1 MTTDYNQLADVFA
14 QTKTAPL
21 KQYSER
27 WTFFNALKDV
37 QGRAVLDLA
46 CGDGDYTRAIK
57 QQGAAKVI
65 GVDVSEKMIERAWEL
80 EAQQP
85 LGIEYHVRDVALLER
100 IDSFDLVVAVYLFVY
115 AETEERLAAMCRA
128 AYANLVPGGRCLAV
142 ILNPELS
149 EQHIAVSN
157 QLGIKLK
164 MNGPIRD
171 GATLTISIPTPG
183 GPIELSNYYWSKPT
197 YERALHSAGFRAV
210 EWHRIGVAPEAIQ
223 AFGAEFWRDYLAY
236 PGIAIFECQ
245 A

>member
-1 MTTDYNQLADVFA
+1 MTTDYNQIADVFA
-14 QTKTAPL
+14 QTKSAPL

-37 QGRAVLDLA
+37 QGRTVLDLA
-46 CGDGDYTRAIK
+46 CGDGDYTRALK
-57 QQGAAKVI
+57 QQGAAKVV
-65 GVDVSEKMIERAWEL
+65 GVDVSEKMIARAREL

-85 LGIEYHVRDVALLER
+85 LGIEYHVRDVADLEQLG
-100 IDSFDLVVAVYLFVY
+100 SFDLVVAVYLFVY
-115 AETEERLAAMCRA
+115 AETEERLFAMCRA

-142 ILNPELS
+142 ILNPELT

-157 QLGIKLK
+157 RLGISLKLD
-164 MNGPIRD
+164 GPIQD
-171 GATLTISIPTPG
+171 GATITIAIPTPA

-197 YERALHSAGFRAV
+197 YEHALQSAGFRAV
-210 EWHRIGVAPEAIQ
+210 EWHRIGVAPEALE
-223 AFGAEFWRDYLAY
+223 AFGADFWRDYLVD